1 MTKNIHDVAYELQK
15 AIAENDDFKTLK
27 ESYAAVQAD
36 TASKNLF
43 DEFRTMQLSLQQKMM
58 QGQEI
63 TEEDN
68 QQAQEVVAR
77 IQQDAK
83 ITKLMETEQRLNVV
97 IGDVNKIIM
106 KPLEELYQRATNKRN
121 SGRRSYGGV
130 FFVVEKGLYLE

>member
-15 AIAENDDFKTLK
+15 AIAENEDFKTLK

-43 DEFRTMQLSLQQKMM
+43 DEFRTMQLGLQQKMM

-68 QQAQEVVAR
+68 QQAQEVVVR

-83 ITKLMETEQRLNVV
+83 ITKLMETEQRLNIV
-97 IGDVNKIIM
+97 ITDVNKIIM
-106 KPLEELYQRATNKRN
+106 KPLEDLYNAQQQA
-121 SGRRSYGGV
+121 
-130 FFVVEKGLYLE
+130 

>member
-1 MTKNIHDVAYELQK
+1 
-15 AIAENDDFKTLK
+15 
-27 ESYAAVQAD
+27 
-36 TASKNLF
+36 
-43 DEFRTMQLSLQQKMM
+43 MQLQRTYSMSSAQCNLAYNKMM

-68 QQAQEVVAR
+68 QQAQEVVVR

-106 KPLEELYQRATNKRN
+106 KPLEELYSAQQQA
-121 SGRRSYGGV
+121 
-130 FFVVEKGLYLE
+130 

>member
-1 MTKNIHDVAYELQK
+1 
-15 AIAENDDFKTLK
+15 
-27 ESYAAVQAD
+27 
-36 TASKNLF
+36 
-43 DEFRTMQLSLQQKMM
+43 MQLSLQQKMM

-106 KPLEELYQRATNKRN
+106 KPLEELYSATTSVIVEDAPMGASFCCRKRLIF
-121 SGRRSYGGV
+121 GIRGTVR
-130 FFVVEKGLYLE
+130 FILYIRIIHVR